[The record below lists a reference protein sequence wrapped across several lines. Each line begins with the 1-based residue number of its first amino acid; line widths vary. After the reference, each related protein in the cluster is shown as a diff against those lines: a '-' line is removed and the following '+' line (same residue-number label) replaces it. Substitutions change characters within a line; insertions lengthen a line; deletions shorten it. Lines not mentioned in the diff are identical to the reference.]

1 MKRRT
6 AICIAAPLLAL
17 AAAGCSSSSSS
28 SAAAKATPSTMTGTQ
43 TLTAIATGS
52 AAAANFNSSSS
63 APLKF
68 PEAVWAGPVNTTV
81 KPFALPGSGG
91 SGGNGAATITLVTP
105 VGNAKVHHSANQAPG
120 ANNPNQP
127 PPATWSKSGTTCY
140 FTTTF
145 SKGTGTFL
153 GGTGKFA
160 GATGTFTY
168 LVTAQGYAPLK
179 SGQTKCGFTTIGNV
193 ENNGAKISFLVSGPL
208 TVKS

>member
-1 MKRRT
+1 VKKRT
-6 AICIAAPLLAL
+6 AVCIAASLLA
-17 AAAGCSSSSSS
+17 AAVAGCSSSSSS
-28 SAAAKATPSTMTGTQ
+28 TAAAKATPSTMTGTQ
-43 TLTAIATGS
+43 TLTAIVTGS
-52 AAAANFNSSSS
+52 AAAANLNSTSST

-81 KPFALPGSGG
+81 KPFTLPGN
-91 SGGNGAATITLVTP
+91 GGNGAATVTLVTP
-105 VGNAKVHHSANQAPG
+105 VGSAKVHHSANQVPG

-168 LVTAQGYAPLK
+168 LVSAQGYVPLK
-179 SGQTKCGFTTIGNV
+179 SGQTKCGFTTTGNV